1 MQTQTQTQKL
11 NTLVKEDVQFP
22 MVVREYPVSEE
33 TQAKV
38 TEYCRSER
46 YKAALRKISEL
57 RGSITWEGDLDEM
70 REGRFLDR

>member
-1 MQTQTQTQKL
+1 MQTQTQTQKQ

-46 YKAALRKISEL
+46 YKAALRKISEYE
-57 RGSITWEGDLDEM
+57 GSGIWEGDLDEM